1 MKRGAGPGLPA
12 ARPGPPA
19 CFPTP
24 LPAPHLGRQQ
34 ARRARGLGAGAP
46 LQGGLLSRVP
56 QPPRRVLQHEG
67 WRRRLGR
74 RRRPCH
80 LLQDPPQLLRAQ
92 RGHTGGAA
100 ALAGESPAAAAA
112 AILAAV
118 LSLWLRVRHG
128 GRGGDSNR
136 DRPTTATQM
145 CVTWE
150 RGGYECPAGQ
160 YTSEGDRTSQG
171 RSVGGVG
178 AGPAPPPL
186 QLGQTQPAERG
197 LS

>member
-1 MKRGAGPGLPA
+1 MTRGPPPA
-12 ARPGPPA
+12 RREALAPPA
-19 CFPTP
+19 CFPKP
-24 LPAPHLGRQQ
+24 LPEPHLGRQQ

-46 LQGGLLSRVP
+46 LQGGLLGRVP

-67 WRRRLGR
+67 WRRRLR
-74 RRRPCH
+74 LCH

-92 RGHTGGAA
+92 RGHAGGAA
-100 ALAGESPAAAAA
+100 PLVGESPATAAA

-136 DRPTTATQM
+136 GCPTPAAQM

-150 RGGYECPAGQ
+150 KGGYECLAGQ
-160 YTSEGDRTSQG
+160 YTSEGDRTSLS
-171 RSVGGVG
+171 RSVGGV
-178 AGPAPPPL
+178 
-186 QLGQTQPAERG
+186 
-197 LS
+197 